1 MQQHSNN
8 TPTTL
13 QQHSNN
19 TPTQQFSNHALA
31 LAVRQCGVDLGMV
44 GRGEG
49 GTGEGGTVG
58 GVVDFESVEGEGVA
72 GVVDGRVFF
81 PF

>member
-1 MQQHSNN
+1 
-8 TPTTL
+8 
-13 QQHSNN
+13 
-19 TPTQQFSNHALA
+19 
-31 LAVRQCGVDLGMV
+31 MV